1 MALLNFDASQV
12 APATALDPVPAGWY
26 TAMMV
31 ESEMKPTADGTGHYL
46 ETVNAIIEPAEY
58 AGRKVY
64 DRINMQN
71 KNPVAVEIGYKTL
84 SAICHA
90 VGIIQ
95 VQDSQ
100 QLHNRPFAIK
110 VSLRPAGPG
119 ADGKMYEASNDVKG
133 YRAANERTSPAP
145 SQVVPPPP
153 AGLLAKTQW
162 APPAQAQVPP
172 PQQAPAPQWAPPP
185 AQPAPQQGAPA
196 PQWAPPATPA
206 AQTPTGAPPWA
217 NQQQAPQAGAPTTP
231 PWVK

>member
-26 TAMMV
+26 TAMIV
-31 ESEMKPTADGTGHYL
+31 ESEMKPTADGTGYYL
-46 ETVNAIIEPAEY
+46 ETVNAIVEPVEY

-64 DRINMQN
+64 DRINLQN

-110 VSLRPAGPG
+110 VSIRPAGPG
-119 ADGKMYEASNDVKG
+119 ADGKNYEASNDVKG
-133 YRAANERTSPAP
+133 YKASSERTNTAPA
-145 SQVVPPPP
+145 QVAPTPP
-153 AGLLAKTQW
+153 AAPQW
-162 APPAQAQVPP
+162 APPAQAQVAPP
-172 PQQAPAPQWAPPP
+172 QQQAPAPQWTPPP
-185 AQPAPQQGAPA
+185 AQPAPQAAPAA
-196 PQWAPPATPA
+196 PQWTPPKAQQAAPQAAPA
-206 AQTPTGAPPWA
+206 AAPPWA
-217 NQQQAPQAGAPTTP
+217 NQQAPQAGAPTAP
-231 PWVK
+231 PWAK